1 MGHLKSFRPV
11 TTTPNIMTATHDQ
24 YRIWRSEQ
32 FPSERFDEWLKIF
45 RPSGLDRFTA
55 FTRMAGHDGND
66 AVRMDRAQHISTDHC
81 LARLRKACDPVE
93 VVEKG

>member
-1 MGHLKSFRPV
+1 MGHLNSFRPV

-45 RPSGLDRFTA
+45 RSSGLDRFTA
-55 FTRMAGHDGND
+55 FTRRATTATMRLGWT
-66 AVRMDRAQHISTDHC
+66 VRTSLAQIV
-81 LARLRKACDPVE
+81 A
-93 VVEKG
+93 